1 MEKEMAKYKAKINSS
16 VSLAPPQT
24 RSLRSRK
31 RECPSDEI
39 SETEDVQA
47 ALHPQNT
54 EGDNTAVDAALLQCH
69 QPPLQEYI
77 MISTQQHEAA
87 EQSCLTKQD
96 PDTHE
101 KHKEATDVYLNGTGK
116 AFEEQEET
124 TVTNPN
130 NDSQPE
136 GLSVHADNDATKSGK
151 GKDEMT
157 AEKCCRSPSQTCTDQ
172 FEVFLP
178 TSEQGDGTALDEQLV
193 AEDNSQCNLEKKQE
207 TSREEPSRVYVAVKE
222 ITKDAAAG
230 LSAKKKR
237 RMGMCGLTER
247 ERSHFLQTRKR
258 ENGQNGPERAEKQIC
273 NDTADLVAQE
283 KIVSSTLLSYS
294 LSIPVGSVTEQGEAE
309 IKLQSSHCGEDD
321 RAETEVHIA
330 VPTSD
335 GTGTVCDPGCSKGK
349 SCEVEGGIVPDPEQ
363 TGDTKSDPPA
373 EDELLGNQEQQELEG
388 RTAEIVAE
396 KPQEQIKDG
405 EDGSALVNQ
414 SPAFTFDSN
423 PTENEETENWDAI
436 KAALLQVNG
445 ATRAKDEK
453 KEELTA
459 DAGDSD
465 GPEAVA
471 LSTDTRSAE
480 FTAVEL
486 CEAAVTPSGS
496 GRKDTGDCDD
506 KPEPPQTRDT
516 ADPFGSGYLDYVSDS
531 QLNTIVMTEVM
542 EKEED
547 LGSADCHEDA
557 TDLICGLV
565 RELSSLNRKVMATH
579 RELENL
585 RRGSKASRSSSR

>member
-1 MEKEMAKYKAKINSS
+1 MVQEEEMAKYKAKINSS

-69 QPPLQEYI
+69 QPPLQESI

-96 PDTHE
+96 PDTH
-101 KHKEATDVYLNGTGK
+101 KNHTEATDVYLNGTGK
-116 AFEEQEET
+116 AFEEQEGT

-130 NDSQPE
+130 NDSHPE

-157 AEKCCRSPSQTCTDQ
+157 AEECSRSPSQTCTDQ
-172 FEVFLP
+172 LEVFLP
-178 TSEQGDGTALDEQLV
+178 ISEEGDGSAFEEQLV
-193 AEDNSQCNLEKKQE
+193 AEDNSQCNLEKNQE
-207 TSREEPSRVYVAVKE
+207 TSREEPSNVYMANVKE
-222 ITKDAAAG
+222 ITKDAAVG
-230 LSAKKKR
+230 LPAKKKR

-247 ERSHFLQTRKR
+247 ERSHFLQTQKR

-283 KIVSSTLLSYS
+283 KIVSSTPLSYS
-294 LSIPVGSVTEQGEAE
+294 VSIPVGSVTEQSEAE

-335 GTGTVCDPGCSKGK
+335 ETGTVCDPGCSKGK

-363 TGDTKSDPPA
+363 SGDTKSDPPA
-373 EDELLGNQEQQELEG
+373 EEELLGNQEQQELEG

-405 EDGSALVNQ
+405 EDGSALVDQ

-423 PTENEETENWDAI
+423 PTQNEETENRDAI
-436 KAALLQVNG
+436 KAALPQVNS

-465 GPEAVA
+465 GPKADT
-471 LSTDTRSAE
+471 SFTDTRSAE
-480 FTAVEL
+480 FNTVEL

-496 GRKDTGDCDD
+496 ERKDSGDCD
-506 KPEPPQTRDT
+506 EPPQTRNT

-531 QLNTIVMTEVM
+531 QLNTIVLTEVM
-542 EKEED
+542 EEEED

-585 RRGSKASRSSSR
+585 RRGSKASRSSIR